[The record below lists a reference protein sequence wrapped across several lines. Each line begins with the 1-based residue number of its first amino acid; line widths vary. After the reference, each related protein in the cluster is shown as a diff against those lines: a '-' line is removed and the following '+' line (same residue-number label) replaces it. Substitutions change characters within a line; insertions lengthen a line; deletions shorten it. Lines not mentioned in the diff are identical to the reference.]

1 MGAYPG
7 NRQVE
12 VGGKLEQLK
21 WVADVCTY
29 LTVIAGFAV
38 AIWKIARPLRA
49 IEERIKRL
57 EGYTHNDY
65 MNTLRLTVMSEEM
78 PLEERLAAGEKYVRE
93 GGNGAIKAKYHMLI
107 EQYQTQHKEGN

>member
-1 MGAYPG
+1 MD
-7 NRQVE
+7 R
-12 VGGKLEQLK
+12 LK
-21 WVADVCTY
+21 ILADICTY

-93 GGNGAIKAKYHMLI
+93 GGNGAIKAKYHILV
-107 EQYQTQHKEGN
+107 EEYQRKNGGI

>member
-1 MGAYPG
+1 MD
-7 NRQVE
+7 R
-12 VGGKLEQLK
+12 LK
-21 WVADVCTY
+21 ILADICTY

-65 MNTLRLTVMSEEM
+65 MSTLRLTVMSEEM

-93 GGNGAIKAKYHMLI
+93 GGNGAIKAKYHILV
-107 EQYQTQHKEGN
+107 EEYQRKNGGI